1 MTVFWTAFASIAFI
15 AILVGL
21 SVNAILSRREPG
33 TTVAWIGL
41 IWLSPIL
48 GPILYLIL
56 GINRVGRRA
65 KQLRSKDHL
74 SIFERRSRIEFKRKV
89 LREALG
95 PESEHLVQISN
106 ISYELTNIPLTKSNR
121 IEVLQDGE
129 EAFPA
134 MLAAIE
140 SATMSINLQSYI
152 FDDDRAGRR
161 FVEALVDAQKR
172 GVIVRVLIDDVGARY
187 SFPAITRQLR
197 REGIRVALFLPA
209 IFHWRMPYF
218 NLRNH
223 RKQLIVDG
231 DVGFTGGL
239 NIREQYWRE
248 IVEEDKGHD
257 LHFKLTGPIVEEMQD
272 IFVNDWHF
280 TTKEK
285 LLGQRWYPEIEP
297 AGDTIARS
305 IPDGPNT
312 DKEVLHRVIL
322 GALAAA
328 RDRVVIV
335 TPYFIP
341 DQRLQSA
348 LITTSLR
355 GVDVT
360 LILPEVGNL
369 ALVQWA
375 STASWEELL
384 DNKCRIVLTPP
395 PFDHTKLMIVDDA
408 WSFFGSAN
416 MDTRSLRL
424 NFEANI
430 ESYDHELVA
439 RLDELINDKL
449 AIGREINQSYLEAR
463 PYLYRLRDGLARLLS
478 PYL

>member
-152 FDDDRAGRR
+152 FDDDRAGR
-161 FVEALVDAQKR
+161 
-172 GVIVRVLIDDVGARY
+172 
-187 SFPAITRQLR
+187 
-197 REGIRVALFLPA
+197 
-209 IFHWRMPYF
+209 
-218 NLRNH
+218 
-223 RKQLIVDG
+223 
-231 DVGFTGGL
+231 
-239 NIREQYWRE
+239 
-248 IVEEDKGHD
+248 
-257 LHFKLTGPIVEEMQD
+257 
-272 IFVNDWHF
+272 
-280 TTKEK
+280 
-285 LLGQRWYPEIEP
+285 
-297 AGDTIARS
+297 
-305 IPDGPNT
+305 
-312 DKEVLHRVIL
+312 
-322 GALAAA
+322 
-328 RDRVVIV
+328 
-335 TPYFIP
+335 
-341 DQRLQSA
+341 
-348 LITTSLR
+348 
-355 GVDVT
+355 
-360 LILPEVGNL
+360 
-369 ALVQWA
+369 
-375 STASWEELL
+375 
-384 DNKCRIVLTPP
+384 
-395 PFDHTKLMIVDDA
+395 
-408 WSFFGSAN
+408 
-416 MDTRSLRL
+416 
-424 NFEANI
+424 
-430 ESYDHELVA
+430 
-439 RLDELINDKL
+439 
-449 AIGREINQSYLEAR
+449 
-463 PYLYRLRDGLARLLS
+463 
-478 PYL
+478 